1 MPPLAIYAGAQ
12 GTDSPSRHPAFER
25 LGCRGNAQRR
35 TPLEQS
41 ACKRCFADPLNWES
55 VSSPVQEAPGEKP
68 NRAMHQIFWYSLI
81 GLASLEKLEASI
93 T

>member
-1 MPPLAIYAGAQ
+1 MPALAIYAGSR

-25 LGCRGNAQRR
+25 LGCRGTAQRR